1 MQISLHIE
9 THDRRLGFEMAATG
23 NTLRSGT
30 AVSVPGGAT
39 LEYTGTFVCK
49 SVGIPE
55 VLQFIID
62 ASISIDLGLFSAWL
76 YDKVK
81 EKPVERII
89 VNRRVITT
97 ITKETIRQ
105 VLEEEIRSRE

>member
-1 MQISLHIE
+1 MHIPLHIE
-9 THDRRLGFEMAATG
+9 THDRRLGFEIAATG

-30 AVSVPGGAT
+30 AVEVPGGVK
-39 LEYTGTFVCK
+39 LQYTGTFVCR
-49 SVGIPE
+49 SIGIPE
-55 VLQFIID
+55 VLQFVID
-62 ASISIDLGLFSAWL
+62 ASISIDIGLFSAWL

-81 EKPVERII
+81 SKPVERII